1 MNIYSLPKTS
11 ITYAQF
17 LLINSINDIKLYID
31 KGIQIKRLN
40 FNQNIIE
47 DLLNL
52 YDNRYY
58 YKIF

>member
-1 MNIYSLPKTS
+1 MNIYALSKTS

>member
-1 MNIYSLPKTS
+1 MNIYAIPKTS

-17 LLINSINDIKLYID
+17 LLINSINDIQSYID
-31 KGIQIKRLN
+31 KGIQIKKLN
-40 FNQNIIE
+40 FNQNVIE

>member
-1 MNIYSLPKTS
+1 MNIYALPKTS

-17 LLINSINDIKLYID
+17 LLINSINDIQSYID
-31 KGIQIKRLN
+31 KGIQIKKLN
-40 FNQNIIE
+40 FNQNVIE

>member
-1 MNIYSLPKTS
+1 MNIYALPKTS
-11 ITYAQF
+11 ITYSQF

>member
-1 MNIYSLPKTS
+1 MNIYALPKTS